1 MQSTLPFEEKHWS
14 RKEYDW
20 SPSALVAQ
28 VVSEVQETNSST
40 SISADDTK
48 STKKKKKDFSVTCQI
63 EGCTNVCETSYYRKY
78 KICQEH
84 GKSPAVSIKGEV
96 VRFCQKCARFHSLV
110 EFDDNRRSCRAML
123 LQHNRRRRLAK
134 KSQKFQAEKQSRKQS
149 LAKAI
154 LAESSIDS
162 RGTTECKTVQ
172 IREKMVRDE
181 SSCQDTAGPHVVEAQ
196 EDQHVGDVNPRPG
209 ASRGNPDVE
218 MVSPSALHTDREV
231 CLEDCYQI
239 ANFFTSMPGNDT
251 NMENPYMEARDRDI
265 LLSNEDLQIPNRT
278 LEYDSRNTEL
288 RLSMKFYDGRPED
301 LPCSMLPDFIR
312 VFPGA
317 SNIEGYIR
325 PGCTHLTVQMRIPN
339 SEYIDIMESLDEAKL
354 LAEFSESWANSASIK
369 KGLLFQM
376 EDKSS
381 LLTAGGIVKKLD
393 PEYPEISLIMPCCVL
408 KSDDP
413 VQLDVFG
420 NGIGNSKCA
429 ALCRQ
434 HGEHLTVSVIHD
446 ANEREVDSSLS
457 SPASSL
463 SVSSEVDSYESK
475 RSSISCV
482 LDCSYYSTPES
493 VESLEPR
500 ENDSTT
506 SSVLSGIDT
515 LYSEMKSI
523 SIIGL
528 DVGVSEVE
536 LLCEDSLSQP
546 YPLLV
551 LPDEEA
557 VAEVRRLVH
566 CHQHTTWAKSFLRDV
581 GLVMRHLYCRPVPKD
596 QMESLEYIASKTV
609 SFCLNRDC
617 SALARLLCPAL
628 REFGVGGDIS
638 VKGSCAG
645 GKALDF
651 GRKCPDGV
659 FLGSRSSKRAS
670 LVQAIKVARS
680 KLLLEE
686 MKMFHVKTQYMWQD
700 FGWGAVL
707 VNVILGALLVLGAIL
722 CSLQI

>member
-48 STKKKKKDFSVTCQI
+48 STKKKKKDFSVMCQI
-63 EGCTNVCETSYYRKY
+63 EGCTNICETSYYRKY

-162 RGTTECKTVQ
+162 RGTSECKTVQ

-288 RLSMKFYDGRPED
+288 RLSMK
-301 LPCSMLPDFIR
+301 
-312 VFPGA
+312 V
-317 SNIEGYIR
+317 
-325 PGCTHLTVQMRIPN
+325 
-339 SEYIDIMESLDEAKL
+339 
-354 LAEFSESWANSASIK
+354 
-369 KGLLFQM
+369 
-376 EDKSS
+376 
-381 LLTAGGIVKKLD
+381 
-393 PEYPEISLIMPCCVL
+393 
-408 KSDDP
+408 
-413 VQLDVFG
+413 
-420 NGIGNSKCA
+420 
-429 ALCRQ
+429 
-434 HGEHLTVSVIHD
+434 
-446 ANEREVDSSLS
+446 
-457 SPASSL
+457 
-463 SVSSEVDSYESK
+463 
-475 RSSISCV
+475 
-482 LDCSYYSTPES
+482 
-493 VESLEPR
+493 
-500 ENDSTT
+500 
-506 SSVLSGIDT
+506 
-515 LYSEMKSI
+515 
-523 SIIGL
+523 
-528 DVGVSEVE
+528 
-536 LLCEDSLSQP
+536 
-546 YPLLV
+546 
-551 LPDEEA
+551 
-557 VAEVRRLVH
+557 
-566 CHQHTTWAKSFLRDV
+566 
-581 GLVMRHLYCRPVPKD
+581 
-596 QMESLEYIASKTV
+596 
-609 SFCLNRDC
+609 
-617 SALARLLCPAL
+617 
-628 REFGVGGDIS
+628 
-638 VKGSCAG
+638 
-645 GKALDF
+645 
-651 GRKCPDGV
+651 
-659 FLGSRSSKRAS
+659 SRSSSTRLHIRPS
-670 LVQAIKVARS
+670 LNHLYFFSDARS
-680 KLLLEE
+680 MPVFK
-686 MKMFHVKTQYMWQD
+686 
-700 FGWGAVL
+700 
-707 VNVILGALLVLGAIL
+707 ALKKCISMNNIFQCSFTMEGRRIFLARCSLISSVFFLVLQIL
-722 CSLQI
+722 KDTSDLGVHTSLCK